1 MGRPMSRSL
10 MRAVLAA
17 TAILAASFP
26 GAAQDAYPSKP
37 IKAIVPFAAG
47 SATDTVSRIFAEHMG
62 RALGQNVVIE
72 NRAGASGMIGADAVA
87 KAAPDGY
94 TVLFGTN
101 STNAAAPALFK
112 SVPFD
117 HEKDFAP
124 ISFLCSVP
132 LIVGVPKDSPA
143 KTLPDLIAM
152 AKAKPGEITFAN
164 ASTSQ
169 RVSTEMLATMAGVKL
184 TMVPYRSS
192 PNAITDLLGGRVNM
206 FTADL
211 AVMLPQV
218 RDGAV
223 RALAVT
229 SLKRSPLLPDVP
241 TVEEAGGYKGYE
253 LIAWFGLFAPAGTP
267 PAVIA
272 KLNEAAHKAAASPE
286 LKARLGDDLG
296 MVVTPGSP
304 AELAQQVKV
313 EGAKWAKVVADA
325 GIEKQ

>member
-1 MGRPMSRSL
+1 MNSL
-10 MRAVLAA
+10 SKRALAA
-17 TAILAASFP
+17 AALVVLSAP
-26 GAAQDAYPSKP
+26 GWAQDAYPSKP

-47 SATDTVSRIFAEHMG
+47 SATDIVSRMFAEHMG
-62 RALGQNVVIE
+62 RALGQNIVIE
-72 NRAGASGMIGADAVA
+72 NRAGASGMTGADAVA

-112 SVPFD
+112 AVPFD

-124 ISFLCSVP
+124 VSFLCSVP
-132 LIVGVPKDSPA
+132 LVVGVPKDSPA
-143 KTLPDLIAM
+143 KVLPDLIAM

-169 RVSTEMLATMAGVKL
+169 RVSTEMLASMAGVKL
-184 TMVPYRSS
+184 NMVPYRSS
-192 PNAITDLLGGRVNM
+192 PNAITDLIGGRVNL

-218 RDGAV
+218 RDGSV

-229 SLKRSPLLPDVP
+229 SLQRSPLLPDVP

-267 PAVIA
+267 PAIIA
-272 KLNEAAHKAAASPE
+272 RLNEAVHKAAADTS
-286 LKARLGDDLG
+286 LKARLSNDMG
-296 MVVTPGSP
+296 MVIAPGTP
-304 AELAQQVKV
+304 AELAAQVRT

>member
-1 MGRPMSRSL
+1 MNRRLALALPL
-10 MRAVLAA
+10 LLAA
-17 TAILAASFP
+17 PAALAQ
-26 GAAQDAYPSKP
+26 GAYPDKP
-37 IKAIVPFAAG
+37 IKGIVAFAAG
-47 SATDTVSRIFAEHMG
+47 SATDTVARLFAEHMG
-62 RALGQNVVIE
+62 RALGQTIVIE
-72 NRAGASGMIGADAVA
+72 NRAGASGIIGADSVA
-87 KAAPDGY
+87 KAPPDGY

-124 ISFLCSVP
+124 VSFLCSVP

-143 KTLPDLIAM
+143 KSLKDLVDM
-152 AKAKPGEITFAN
+152 AKAKPGEVSY
-164 ASTSQ
+164 ASASSSQ
-169 RVSTEMLATMAGVKL
+169 RVSTEMLASMAGMKL
-184 TMVPYRSS
+184 NMISYRSS
-192 PNAITDLLGGRVNM
+192 PNAITDLIAGRVNL

-218 RDGAV
+218 QGGAV

-229 SLKRSPLLPDVP
+229 SLKRAPLLPDVP

-267 PAVIA
+267 PAVVA
-272 KLNEAAHKAAASPE
+272 RLNDAVRKAAEAPE
-286 LKARLGDDLG
+286 LRAVLVNQIG
-296 MVVTPGSP
+296 MVVQASSPG
-304 AELAQQVKV
+304 ELAVMV
-313 EGAKWAKVVADA
+313 REEGLKWAKVVAEA